1 MIDAR
6 QSSIGQT
13 MDDPEKRRAARKR
26 TLKGALIIFN
36 GRTSTLSATLR
47 DISDTGARLRV
58 SKDVA
63 MPETFDLAIDTDG
76 LEIPCTLAWRKGEE
90 IGVKFTGPAVKVAPK
105 RAQVVTALKQSG
117 QQPTASLLRRKPIS

>member
-1 MIDAR
+1 
-6 QSSIGQT
+6 
-13 MDDPEKRRAARKR
+13 MDDSDKRRAPRKR

-63 MPETFDLAIDTDG
+63 MPDTFDLAIDSDG
-76 LEIPCTLAWRKGEE
+76 LEVPCTLAWRRGEE
-90 IGVKFTGPAVKVAPK
+90 VGVRFTGPIVKVPPK
-105 RAQVVTALKQSG
+105 RAQVVTALKS
-117 QQPTASLLRRKPIS
+117 TAPSSTGSLLRRKPIT